1 MENSRQINKER
12 VGERN
17 RENEA
22 NSIES
27 AEATAQIQQQKPKL
41 NIDEMKNEIV
51 PMNGKNKDR
60 RKN

>member
-51 PMNGKNKDR
+51 PMKRKKN
-60 RKN
+60 